1 MKLVFNFGIA
11 TKTGTANS
19 FENEYFVLSGVC
31 PPPLPASGYSFI
43 PQD

>member
-19 FENEYFVLSGVC
+19 FENEYFVLSGVWRA
-31 PPPLPASGYSFI
+31 PLPAAGYSFTS
-43 PQD
+43 QD